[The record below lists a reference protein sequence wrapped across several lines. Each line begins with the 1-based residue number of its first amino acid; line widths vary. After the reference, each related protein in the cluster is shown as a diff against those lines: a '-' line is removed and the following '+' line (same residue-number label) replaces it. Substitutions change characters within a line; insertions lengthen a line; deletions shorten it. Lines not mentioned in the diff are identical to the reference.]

1 MFAKAASMASVGQI
15 LIASELKSTREMI
28 KRLSPVMDKPLV
40 PEICSGD
47 GEAMRRIRRR
57 CRAKWIQIA
66 STITAWC
73 GNPLK
78 A

>member
-28 KRLSPVMDKPLV
+28 KRLSPVMDGLV

-47 GEAMRRIRRR
+47 GEAMRRIRRQ